1 MDEKQTPDEI
11 QNTTEEI
18 VASPADPATEKKAA
32 EKKPPEKLSVW
43 LAREL
48 FDYAE
53 MFVFA
58 AMAVL
63 MVFSF
68 GLRLCTVRGGS
79 MEQTLYEQERLLV
92 SDIFYKPKQGDILIF
107 HQTSDIYDYFNEP
120 IVKRVIATEGQWV
133 DIDRATQTVTVYDEN
148 FENPQ
153 VLDESSYRYLDSG
166 KWESTLMMSFP
177 VQVPEG
183 HVFVMGDNRNNSSD
197 SSTSE
202 IIGFVDERRILG
214 RVILRLS
221 PVHKLG
227 PVE

>member
-1 MDEKQTPDEI
+1 MDKKNPSQMPEDPQTASELQNEPDKQ
-11 QNTTEEI
+11 
-18 VASPADPATEKKAA
+18 EKKT
-32 EKKPPEKLSVW
+32 PEKFSVW

-63 MVFSF
+63 LIFSF
-68 GLRLCTVRGGS
+68 GIRLCTVRGGS
-79 MEQTLYEQERLLV
+79 MEQTLYEGEQLLV
-92 SDIFYKPKQGDILIF
+92 SHIGYEPKQGDILIF
-107 HQTSDIYDYFNEP
+107 HQTSDIYDRFNEP

-133 DIDRATQTVTVYDEN
+133 DIDRAAQTVTIYDEN

-153 VLDESSYRYLDSG
+153 LLDESAYRYLDSG
-166 KWESTLMMSFP
+166 KWEAALAMNFP
-177 VQVPEG
+177 IQVPQD

-197 SSTSE
+197 SSTST

-214 RVILRLS
+214 RVISRLT
-221 PVHKLG
+221 PLQKFG
-227 PVE
+227 TVE